1 MHYLQKIEDIEEGA
15 GLEEICKTQFEQVGF
30 EVPVGTLGTHL

>member
-15 GLEEICKTQFEQVGF
+15 GLEICKTQFEQVGF